1 MFAEEVVIS
10 DVSLDVSTDNYEEF
24 DQEIQPALLGES
36 LEQNNTL
43 KGSHR
48 RFQFYRSNYLLLDI
62 TDKKNAPEKKFHLN
76 LAWLSAE
83 PEHHKHIVWKWL
95 VSSLTALLATGL
107 FFYLYYAQIL
117 PAIYGLTGG
126 VLSLSGSLI
135 FALIFIYQMRDEY
148 VFYSYYAHVRLF
160 LMENKKPDPT
170 GFDDFFIKLQQ
181 RIEKARAGMP
191 VAQRLVG
198 ELKMCRRLKDENIID
213 EESYTQARG
222 IIFKHEQYQA

>member
-24 DQEIQPALLGES
+24 DQEIDHSQLGDR
-36 LEQNNTL
+36 LVQNNAL

-48 RFQFYRSNYLLLDI
+48 QFRFYRSGYLLLDVLE
-62 TDKKNAPEKKFHLN
+62 KKNATAKKFHLN
-76 LAWLSAE
+76 LAWLSSE
-83 PEHHKHIVWKWL
+83 PEHHKRIVWKWL
-95 VSSLTALLATGL
+95 IASVTALIAATL
-107 FFYLYYAQIL
+107 FFYLNYTDML

-148 VFYSYYAHVRLF
+148 VFYSHYAQVRLF
-160 LMENKKPDPT
+160 LMENRKPDQT
-170 GFDDFFIKLQQ
+170 AFDNFFVQLQQ
-181 RIEKARAGMP
+181 RIEMAQANIP

-213 EESYTQARG
+213 EDSYTRARSM
-222 IIFKHEQYQA
+222 IFRHKQYKA